1 MNKNILVVD
10 DDPQILSALG
20 QELSE
25 AGLKSLT
32 AISAEDALAL
42 LREEQIAILL
52 TDNCMPSGM
61 NGLELLKIAKTAYP
75 DTVRLLMTG
84 HADLDTAVRAINES
98 EVYKFILKPWQWDAL
113 LDVINESMDRFN
125 LVHSLRHSDE
135 AALLSL
141 AQAVELKDHDTRGHC
156 ERVAEYATIMT
167 EALELSD
174 ENKKHIRYGCWLHD
188 CGKIGVPEKILN
200 KKGPLDWEEL
210 QIVRNHS
217 LWGAEVANQAK
228 FHQEVINVVLHHH
241 EQFNGEGYPAGLKG
255 HNIPLEARIV
265 TIADVFDALT
275 TDRPYRKRFSRE
287 KAIQLLRTDEGVMFD
302 PELVGIFLSRLH
314 EPNTLVCPSHKKL
327 MSDAI

>member
-1 MNKNILVVD
+1 MNKSILVVD
-10 DDPQILSALG
+10 DDPHILSALN
-20 QELSE
+20 QELTE
-25 AGLKSLT
+25 AGLESLT
-32 AISAEDALAL
+32 VPSAEDALAL
-42 LREEQIAILL
+42 LREKPIAILL

-61 NGLELLKIAKTAYP
+61 NGLDLLKIVKTTYP
-75 DTVRLLMTG
+75 DTIRLLMTG

-98 EVYKFILKPWQWDAL
+98 EVYKFIQKPWQWDSL
-113 LDVINESMDRFN
+113 LDVLNESMDRFN

-141 AQAVELKDHDTRGHC
+141 AQAVELKDLDTRGHC
-156 ERVAEYATIMT
+156 ERVAEYASIMS

-174 ENKKHIRYGCWLHD
+174 NRKKHIRYGCWLHD

-210 QIVRNHS
+210 KIVRNHS

-228 FHQEVINVVLHHH
+228 FNQEVINVILHHH

-255 HNIPLEARIV
+255 SDIPLEARIV

-275 TDRPYRKRFSRE
+275 TDRPYRKKFSRE
-287 KAIQLLRTDEGVMFD
+287 KAIQLLLTDDGVMFD
-302 PELVGIFLSRLH
+302 PHLVGIFLDSLS
-314 EPNTLVCPSHKKL
+314 EKDTFS
-327 MSDAI
+327 